1 MIQNYIDE
9 NWRHLLKRNP
19 APHIMIFHITSSKRE
34 ASSFWYK
41 HANER
46 FLYRWVFFITQMRTV
61 RLGLANA
68 CWCLGSVLGLLLSGL
83 LFQSG
88 GEILV
93 FSAALGLEVM
103 AFVVSAWRVS

>member
-1 MIQNYIDE
+1 
-9 NWRHLLKRNP
+9 
-19 APHIMIFHITSSKRE
+19 
-34 ASSFWYK
+34 
-41 HANER
+41 
-46 FLYRWVFFITQMRTV
+46 MRTV

-93 FSAALGLEVM
+93 FSAALALEVM
-103 AFVVSAWRVS
+103 AFVVSAWRVSFNYMKKFLSKFCRYVYDVCGLKYLLHNKRNFR